1 MDPMGAL
8 ASGGL
13 SNWVQNQAITSTTP
27 PPPPGWP
34 KDNPYQANFL
44 DSFSSGMNTAFVQAL
59 TQLYLVNAPK
69 EILARYADG
78 YSNAFIA
85 VPWDAKDYNLT
96 PGPDAGKPRAYG
108 PQLAVVVGPQGSKN
122 IAAGGDSDLY
132 ADGLGRV
139 RVRFPWQREVPTGAN
154 QSGSTDPLQTDRRT
168 CWVSVSE
175 SWAGANFG
183 TQFLPR
189 IGQEVIVSFLDG
201 DPERPIITGRRYN
214 ADHGYS
220 NLPFPPDEVD
230 VEVYDMD
237 DWNGP
242 GPSNNFPFNGI
253 KTASTKTAR
262 ADSSGGKS
270 RYHLMRFDDT
280 YNCEQLLL
288 RSQGRLDVTA
298 YASNFDTA
306 YGNRNL
312 KTAKGTDK
320 DGKPIGGNM
329 FNTIDGEYD
338 VHVGG
343 SHYTQVEKDYEL
355 TVKGDVKADLKRGA
369 DGGHQG
375 RRQHLD
381 ELTRHRGD
389 PEDHPE
395 GRRELHRHR
404 SLRGASERLQRLQ
417 DAVRFRG
424 RRCLRD
430 AAEHCRCHSGRAWR
444 QVERAPDAMPAR
456 RRDPADRAAPMA
468 TVQHRHRVVPRCMA
482 VRSTATSC
490 RPTAPASPRVQEA
503 RTPAVR
509 TAVAAARTRVP
520 AVRDRARRAMS

>member
-1 MDPMGAL
+1 
-8 ASGGL
+8 
-13 SNWVQNQAITSTTP
+13 
-27 PPPPGWP
+27 
-34 KDNPYQANFL
+34 
-44 DSFSSGMNTAFVQAL
+44 
-59 TQLYLVNAPK
+59 
-69 EILARYADG
+69 
-78 YSNAFIA
+78 
-85 VPWDAKDYNLT
+85 
-96 PGPDAGKPRAYG
+96 
-108 PQLAVVVGPQGSKN
+108 VVVGPQGSKN

-214 ADHGYS
+214 ADHGFS

-230 VEVYDMD
+230 VEIYDINA
-237 DWNGP
+237 WNTP
-242 GPSNNFPFNGI
+242 GPSNNFPFSGI

-329 FNTIDGEYD
+329 FNTIAGEYD

-355 TVKGDVKADLKRGA
+355 TVKGDVKADLKGALTAVIKGDVSISMNSLVIEATQKITLKVGGSFIVIDPCEVHLNGCNVYKTPSGSA
-369 DGGHQG
+369 DGA
-375 RRQHLD
+375 
-381 ELTRHRGD
+381 
-389 PEDHPE
+389 
-395 GRRELHRHR
+395 
-404 SLRGASERLQRLQ
+404 ASVTLQNIA
-417 DAVRFRG
+417 DAT
-424 RRCLRD
+424 
-430 AAEHCRCHSGRAWR
+430 AAEPGDKWN
-444 QVERAPDAMPAR
+444 AR
-456 RRDPADRAAPMA
+456 LTP
-468 TVQHRHRVVPRCMA
+468 C
-482 VRSTATSC
+482 S
-490 RPTAPASPRVQEA
+490 APAGHGGSRGTHGDSP
-503 RTPAVR
+503 TPAPSCASLHGGSVNCNFLPPDG
-509 TAVAAARTRVP
+509 TSFGSDAGSGGSNAGGGGPDGGGGSP
-520 AVRDRARRAMS
+520 ANGG

>member
-1 MDPMGAL
+1 
-8 ASGGL
+8 
-13 SNWVQNQAITSTTP
+13 
-27 PPPPGWP
+27 
-34 KDNPYQANFL
+34 
-44 DSFSSGMNTAFVQAL
+44 MNTAFVQAL

-78 YSNAFIA
+78 YSNAFMA
-85 VPWDAKDYNLT
+85 VPWDAKDYKLT

-154 QSGSTDPLQTDRRT
+154 QSGSTDPLETDRRT
-168 CWVSVSE
+168 CWVPVSE

-230 VEVYDMD
+230 VEAYNMD

-242 GPSNNFPFNGI
+242 GPGNNFPFNGI

-298 YASNFDTA
+298 YAHTFDTA

-312 KTAKGTDK
+312 KTGKGTDK
-320 DGKPIGGNM
+320 DGKPFGGNM
-329 FNTIDGEYD
+329 FNTVDGEYD

-355 TVKGDVKADLKRGA
+355 TVKGDVQADIKGALKAVIKGDVSISMNSLVIEATQKITLKVGGSFIVIDPSEVHLNGCNVYKTPSGSA
-369 DGGHQG
+369 DSAASVTLQNVA
-375 RRQHLD
+375 D
-381 ELTRHRGD
+381 ATPAEPGD
-389 PEDHPE
+389 KWN
-395 GRRELHRHR
+395 
-404 SLRGASERLQRLQ
+404 QRLTPCHAASGSGGSRGTHTESPTPGPNCTSVPGGSVKGNFLPDPSPSGGGGGGG
-417 DAVRFRG
+417 DAG
-424 RRCLRD
+424 GGGGGD
-430 AAEHCRCHSGRAWR
+430 AAGGSDAGSGF
-444 QVERAPDAMPAR
+444 
-456 RRDPADRAAPMA
+456 
-468 TVQHRHRVVPRCMA
+468 
-482 VRSTATSC
+482 
-490 RPTAPASPRVQEA
+490 ASG
-503 RTPAVR
+503 
-509 TAVAAARTRVP
+509 
-520 AVRDRARRAMS
+520 SKGL